1 MARVVGR
8 GFLGWVG
15 RGAEAYAWLG
25 ARGHLGLLRCTLLY
39 GTCGVCGPGA
49 GIIRAGG
56 LLGDLEARKVALDI

>member
-1 MARVVGR
+1 MARVTGG

-15 RGAEAYAWLG
+15 RGAEAYARLR
-25 ARGHLGLLRCTLLY
+25 ARGHLRLLRCTLLH

-56 LLGDLEARKVALDI
+56 LLRDLEARKVALDV